1 MIDCSRIPLKDK
13 GCHLIAGFVI
23 TLIVGFL
30 TSVEYGILAGAIA
43 GVGKEVYDYYDYG
56 TFDNRDLFFTVVGTI
71 IGGLILILM
80 A

>member
-30 TSVEYGILAGAIA
+30 TSVEYGILAGAIT

-71 IGGLILILM
+71 IGGLILILV